1 MCFLV
6 TLLKATSARVAWRQ
20 KGQEGSI
27 DPFVNEYWSYAVKYA
42 SQSLLCHALQ
52 KTQRSLPFGA
62 TVAAQV
68 LGHRDVKFP
77 ESRSMTGRLL
87 YWDHLR
93 DQISYILCPPD
104 SPEGDPVVYRAG
116 LPLRLPPGI
125 NIDDIAPPEAL
136 PPIIRKKF
144 DRDLWLTMKDHKMHL
159 QELNLSIWIRRKARV
174 PHLELNTLIS
184 MKMIDTLHP
193 DCPFTFLYLSSQD
206 SIKDDNLEDLEQLNS
221 LPDGSRKQGT
231 THIPVTAEQV
241 LQSDGE
247 ERFKWMCAGRKE
259 LDNLTGTGAV
269 ECISPEVRDR
279 LKAEARASGKK
290 YAELPSKGVFT
301 IKPDKYKVRI
311 VACGN
316 KTHETFGKISTT
328 DLDTAMM
335 RYLVSWGASSPDFT
349 LASLDVTA
357 AFLNAPLPEARV
369 VILKPPNILYKL
381 QLLPPGYVW
390 LVHKATYGLREA
402 PNLWSEERTDM
413 MTKD

>member
-1 MCFLV
+1 MRL
-6 TLLKATSARVAWRQ
+6 
-20 KGQEGSI
+20 
-27 DPFVNEYWSYAVKYA
+27 
-42 SQSLLCHALQ
+42 SLYFAMPYRKLRDL
-52 KTQRSLPFGA
+52 LPFGA

-68 LGHRDVKFP
+68 LGHRDIKFP

-104 SPEGDPVVYRAG
+104 SPDGDPMVYRAG
-116 LPLRLPPGI
+116 LPGRLPPGV
-125 NIDDIAPPEAL
+125 NIDDVAPPEAL
-136 PPIIRKKF
+136 PPIIKKKF
-144 DRDLWLTMKDHKMHL
+144 DRPLADSDHSQDAPPRVEPIDLEEEEVKDAPPRIEPIDLDEDDPLVADAALYSSLKSNLILYHQIVHL
-159 QELNLSIWIRRKARV
+159 HS
-174 PHLELNTLIS
+174 
-184 MKMIDTLHP
+184 
-193 DCPFTFLYLSSQD
+193 FTSLSQD
-206 SIKDDNLEDLEQLNS
+206 SIKDDNLDDLEQLNS

-259 LDNLTGTGAV
+259 LDNLTGTGTV

-279 LKAEARASGKK
+279 IKAEARASGKK

-301 IKPDKYKVRI
+301 IKPDKFKVRI

-357 AFLNAPLPEARV
+357 AFLNAPLPEGRV

-390 LVHKATYGLREA
+390 LVHKSIHGLREA
-402 PNLWSEERTDM
+402 PNLLVRR
-413 MTKD
+413 KD